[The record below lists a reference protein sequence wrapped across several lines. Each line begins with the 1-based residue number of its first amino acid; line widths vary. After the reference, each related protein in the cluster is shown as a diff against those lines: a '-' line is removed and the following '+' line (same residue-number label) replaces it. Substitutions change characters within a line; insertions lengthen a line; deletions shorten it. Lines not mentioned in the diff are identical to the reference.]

1 MNHDSRE
8 KMFMN
13 PIRFKLSLGT
23 TSICR
28 SGLLMSI
35 LLLIW
40 NRSEAQVHKIDE
52 QFPVKAEIFV
62 DEPFAACEGIAFN
75 GEGDLFVTA
84 NRALWK
90 VSTDGS
96 AEKVADLFT
105 NLGIAAIGD
114 RDILVA
120 DFGPTNAFRNQKNN
134 DGIIWRIT
142 PEGEKTEVVKGI
154 GDPNFILVREDGSF
168 LVSDDA
174 TNEIF
179 LADLDGN
186 LELFCTA
193 VNHPNGL
200 AFSLDGSSL
209 YVAQIFLN
217 IRPVVPD
224 NRVWEIELEDGKP
237 KRAARLLTRTGP
249 RAANDGLVVDKLGRI
264 YIAANGEGKIWRYDP
279 SNDGI
284 VLIAENVYGAGSLAF
299 GEGEFDRQSLYLT
312 TTYAAGRGGKVYR
325 IPVGVEGAPALR

>member
-1 MNHDSRE
+1 MNRI
-8 KMFMN
+8 K
-13 PIRFKLSLGT
+13 T
-23 TSICR
+23 
-28 SGLLMSI
+28 I
-35 LLLIW
+35 LLRSVQLICIILLFW
-40 NRSEAQVHKIDE
+40 GSLTAQVHKPNNE
-52 QFPVKAEIFV
+52 FPVKTEIFV
-62 DEPFAACEGIAFN
+62 DEPFSACEGIAFN

-90 VSTDGS
+90 VHPDGS
-96 AEKVADLFT
+96 VKQVADLYT

-120 DFGPTNAFRNQKNN
+120 DFGPTNAFRNQKNH
-134 DGIIWRIT
+134 DGIIWRVT
-142 PEGEKTEVVKGI
+142 PEGEKTEVVQGI

-179 LADLDGN
+179 LANLDGE

-200 AFSLDGSSL
+200 AFNLDQSSL
-209 YVAQIFLN
+209 YVAQIFHN

-224 NRVWEIELEDGKP
+224 NCVWEVKLDKGKP
-237 KRAARLLTRTGP
+237 KGRANLLIRTGP
-249 RAANDGLVVDKLGRI
+249 GGANDGLALDKLGRI

-279 SNDGI
+279 SNDEML
-284 VLIAENVYGAGSLAF
+284 LITENVFGAGSLAF
-299 GEGEFDRQSLYLT
+299 GQGQFDHKALYLT
-312 TTYAAGRGGKVYR
+312 TTYAGGRGGKVYI
-325 IPVGVEGAPALR
+325 IPVGIEGAPVNR